1 MLEKKKC
8 ILVAEEYGHIVEIE
22 SNLKELHR
30 YLKGTATIIG
40 AMPDL
45 DAVILKCS
53 ESPFDLMVNRNTHI
67 LALDDLCVLG
77 PILIVRMDENS
88 EHQDLTLS
96 EVEPK
101 LHHQV

>member
-8 ILVAEEYGHIVEIE
+8 ILIAEEYGHIVEIE
-22 SNLKELHR
+22 TNLKELYR
-30 YLKGTATIIG
+30 YLKGTTTIIG
-40 AMPDL
+40 AIPEL

-53 ESPFDLMVNRNTHI
+53 ESPFDLMANRNTHM
-67 LALDDLCVLG
+67 LSLDDLCVLG

-88 EHQDLTLS
+88 DHQDLMLS

-101 LHHQV
+101 LRRRV